1 MPKPVWLV
9 CPAWLARL
17 ACPAWLVPLR
27 PLLPLPPRLLLPL
40 LPRLLLLLQPL
51 RLPLPRLLPQPPRRS
66 NFSSAYGQKSQPSGW
81 LFSFSGR

>member
-1 MPKPVWLV
+1 MPL
-9 CPAWLARL
+9 L
-17 ACPAWLVPLR
+17 LR
-27 PLLPLPPRLLLPL
+27 PLLEPRLLLPPLPPRLLLLPL

>member
-1 MPKPVWLV
+1 MNAL
-9 CPAWLARL
+9 LR
-17 ACPAWLVPLR
+17 R
-27 PLLPLPPRLLLPL
+27 PLLPPRLLKLPSQLMLLLLPL
-40 LPRLLLLLQPL
+40 LRLLLLKLQNQPMLLLQPL

>member
-1 MPKPVWLV
+1 MPLLLPRL
-9 CPAWLARL
+9 PLA
-17 ACPAWLVPLR
+17 PPL
-27 PLLPLPPRLLLPL
+27 LLPLLPRLLLHPL

-66 NFSSAYGQKSQPSGW
+66 NFSSAHGQKSQPSGW

>member
-1 MPKPVWLV
+1 MPL
-9 CPAWLARL
+9 L
-17 ACPAWLVPLR
+17 LR
-27 PLLPLPPRLLLPL
+27 PLLEPRLLLPPLPPRLLLLLL